1 MLSQEGAGMYS
12 VKREGGHV
20 TITMA
25 DPEFQSNLTSEA
37 GPGGQ
42 IVYRANK
49 KDFIVVGDLGVKEVG
64 EVPDK
69 LLIQTLH
76 QKGIL
81 R

>member
-1 MLSQEGAGMYS
+1 MYS
-12 VKREGGHV
+12 VKREGDQV

-25 DPEFQSNLTSEA
+25 DSEFQPSSTGEVGQS
-37 GPGGQ
+37 GQ

-49 KDFIVVGDLGVKEVG
+49 RDFIVVGDLGVKEVG
-64 EVPDK
+64 EVSDK